1 MPEGSPASF
10 HSRYKPVDWFWFSK
24 YRCAIKVFPL
34 VSADFRDCRVD
45 RRLNLHDVI
54 IDIIDIQS
62 YKTLNILTTDANVE
76 DLFFGGAENKVDNKE
91 DEAPKEKS
99 SFENTKRIRIR
110 RYYNRNPNALKNIR
124 CSIF

>member
-1 MPEGSPASF
+1 MTTPVLMRRDSYGHIISKKSKEYHISF
-10 HSRYKPVDWFWFSK
+10 NKD
-24 YRCAIKVFPL
+24 
-34 VSADFRDCRVD
+34 
-45 RRLNLHDVI
+45 

-99 SFENTKRIRIR
+99 SFENTKRVRIR
-110 RYYNRNPNALKNIR
+110 RYANRNPNALKNIK